1 MVWKT
6 AAWSNHAPPGWYMMF
21 SVIEPER
28 LQTLPLFGD
37 LDAHDLAQV
46 ARWVDEIRAE
56 PGALLVEQDSMPY
69 ELFVIERGVV
79 DVVRDGEPIAT
90 LGAGDVVG
98 EIAVLGQRRR
108 MASVLARTELVAL
121 ALPVEGLQALTA
133 EMPELGEE
141 LRSLMEQ
148 RRSQNQR

>member
-1 MVWKT
+1 
-6 AAWSNHAPPGWYMMF
+6 MMF
-21 SVIEPER
+21 IVIEPER
-28 LQTLPLFGD
+28 LQALPLFGD

>member
-1 MVWKT
+1 MWKS
-6 AAWSNHAPPGWYMMF
+6 AALSNHVPPGWYMMF
-21 SVIEPER
+21 LVIEPER
-28 LQTLPLFGD
+28 LQALPLFGD

-69 ELFVIERGVV
+69 DLFVIERGVV